1 MVILLIVGLAL
12 INAVSVIFFDGII
25 GAIIS
30 TVILVGIYFL
40 QNYFFKKDI
49 QVVSDLISVYS
60 EGNFLAETEK
70 KVNSRL
76 ANQLLNDLSML
87 QKTMKDWL
95 YNMLSSEIELA
106 KYANNLLSNADESM
120 QHMDLI
126 SQQIDEIKINST
138 RVSNASMENASIS
151 EEMQSSNDHMAN
163 ASEDYMEI
171 TEGSLKSIKSG
182 KSVITKALEGVDII
196 EQKMNTSVEKVYQL
210 ESLMTI
216 IQEMT
221 NGISKISEQ
230 TNLLALNASIES
242 ARAGEAGRGFAVV
255 ANEVTKLAD
264 ESALIAEKI
273 KAEIGSMGLKIKEVV
288 NDMNDVVKSTGQ
300 IKDSNIH
307 AVSNLDEMVKSA
319 EGMLVFIST
328 ISQSIKEQL
337 QASETLASN
346 VERLA
351 EVAANSEKATVEA
364 DKDIQV
370 HRVKTDENA
379 LLSKNIEAVSQKLH
393 TFVDR
398 FDTAINEEL
407 FKAGEDLAQRM
418 VKGKITNE
426 YLAEFSKKT
435 GISEFYITDEKGVT
449 VLSNNPMGIG
459 FTIEN
464 DPSTQAYVFYK
475 ILTNP
480 KERVAQKMTIR
491 DIDGKFFKFVGL
503 SRTDQ
508 SGIIQLGLAL
518 DDILSFRG
526 RYALK

>member
-1 MVILLIVGLAL
+1 MVILILVVLVL
-12 INAVSVIFFDGII
+12 VNAVSIWFFNGII
-25 GAIIS
+25 GIIVS
-30 TVILVGIYFL
+30 TAVIVGIYMLRGVSF
-40 QNYFFKKDI
+40 QKDLKVI
-49 QVVSDLISVYS
+49 SDLIKVYS
-60 EGNFLAETEK
+60 EGNFLAETED
-70 KVNSRL
+70 KVTTKPARD
-76 ANQLLNDLSML
+76 LLMDL
-87 QKTMKDWL
+87 QKLQMTMKDWL

-106 KYANNLLSNADESM
+106 KYAQNLLANADESM
-120 QHMDLI
+120 KHMDLI

-151 EEMQSSNDHMAN
+151 EEMQSSNDQMAN
-163 ASEDYMEI
+163 ASEDYMEV
-171 TEGSLKSIKSG
+171 TEGSLKTIKSG
-182 KSVITKALEGVDII
+182 KSVITTALEGVDII
-196 EQKMNTSVEKVYQL
+196 EQKMNTSVEKVNQL
-210 ESLMTI
+210 ESLMTV

-264 ESALIAEKI
+264 ESSQIAENI
-273 KAEIGSMGLKIKEVV
+273 KKEIGSMELKIKEVV
-288 NDMNDVVKSTGQ
+288 FDMQEVVKSTVQ

-379 LLSKNIEAVSQKLH
+379 MLSKNIEDVSQKLH
-393 TFVDR
+393 SFVDR
-398 FDTAINEEL
+398 FDDAINEEL
-407 FKAGEDLAQRM
+407 FKAGEDLATRM
-418 VKGKITNE
+418 VKGQVNNAYLSE
-426 YLAEFSKKT
+426 YSKKT

-480 KERVAQKMTIR
+480 KARVAQKMTIR
-491 DIDGKFFKFVGL
+491 DIDGKYFKFVGL

-508 SGIIQLGLAL
+508 GGIIQLGLAL
-518 DDILSFRG
+518 EDILTFRG